1 MRGSISCVILMKG
14 GSMVKITMDA
24 VECNAHHGSLG
35 DCRQNF
41 RSIHSLVVWRTE
53 CRTRS
58 LALLW

>member
-41 RSIHSLVVWRTE
+41 CSLCSLVEW
-53 CRTRS
+53 S
-58 LALLW
+58 LRDCT